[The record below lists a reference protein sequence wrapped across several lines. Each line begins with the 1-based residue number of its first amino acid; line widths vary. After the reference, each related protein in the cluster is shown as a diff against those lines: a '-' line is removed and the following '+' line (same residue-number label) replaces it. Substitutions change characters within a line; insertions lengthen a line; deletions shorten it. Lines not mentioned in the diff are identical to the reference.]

1 MHAGCHNFHRRRP
14 TPARQLTRHHNEN
27 RDVLRVCKWRAACC
41 NMSLVYTVHFY
52 ICWSWASAKTA
63 MVTIEGLVWADDIP
77 SKAERSL

>member
-1 MHAGCHNFHRRRP
+1 
-14 TPARQLTRHHNEN
+14 
-27 RDVLRVCKWRAACC
+27 
-41 NMSLVYTVHFY
+41 MSLVYTVHFY